1 MHYYFQLPFFLR
13 EIAQLSGT
21 LLLMKVL
28 QLYSGDPVK
37 LVVVNSFTVW
47 INLGFL
53 TLHTDGNEVSFLLAQ
68 YLAHNQ
74 LHVYKEK

>member
-37 LVVVNSFTVW
+37 IVVVKNSFTVVGLIW
-47 INLGFL
+47 VF
-53 TLHTDGNEVSFLLAQ
+53 
-68 YLAHNQ
+68 
-74 LHVYKEK
+74 

>member
-1 MHYYFQLPFFLR
+1 
-13 EIAQLSGT
+13 
-21 LLLMKVL
+21 MKVL

-37 LVVVNSFTVW
+37 IVVVKNSFTVW

-74 LHVYKEK
+74 LRMYKEK

>member
-1 MHYYFQLPFFLR
+1 MCEEEGALLGALLLSTSFFFLR

-37 LVVVNSFTVW
+37 LVVVKNSFTVW

-53 TLHTDGNEVSFLLAQ
+53 TLHTDGNICLF
-68 YLAHNQ
+68 
-74 LHVYKEK
+74 

>member
-1 MHYYFQLPFFLR
+1 MKKKELFWVHYYFQLPFFLR

-37 LVVVNSFTVW
+37 LVVVKNSFTVW

-53 TLHTDGNEVSFLLAQ
+53 TLHTDGNICLF
-68 YLAHNQ
+68 
-74 LHVYKEK
+74 